1 MEKKKVTLV
10 IPMYYEEKVAEECY
24 KRVKAN
30 LEKFVGQEGVDS
42 SKIVLGIPFFTR
54 VWEEKDGELVRKEP
68 INMNKIQNIVPE
80 NASKTW
86 DDDLKQYYIEFEKDG
101 ITYKIWAEDEESIK
115 AKLSLIDEYNLA
127 GAAYWM
133 KDMET
138 DSIWSVISKELGI

>member
-1 MEKKKVTLV
+1 
-10 IPMYYEEKVAEECY
+10 
-24 KRVKAN
+24 
-30 LEKFVGQEGVDS
+30 
-42 SKIVLGIPFFTR
+42 
-54 VWEEKDGELVRKEP
+54 
-68 INMNKIQNIVPE
+68 MNKIQNIVPE